1 MACCLAVLILFLI
14 VIFAGHS
21 SSEKEMD
28 VNEVLKATS
37 LYFIA
42 PLIAW
47 VTWKKQDWADTSQNT
62 RPTYDTGVV
71 ANAGQQDQNSLSVSA
86 SSSLSGSIQQH
97 PDEINLLERKTDLT
111 VLLN

>member
-1 MACCLAVLILFLI
+1 
-14 VIFAGHS
+14 
-21 SSEKEMD
+21 MD

-62 RPTYDTGVV
+62 RPGVV

-97 PDEINLLERKTDLT
+97 PDEINLLERKTD
-111 VLLN
+111 